1 MVLITGILRKPRSN
15 KIYTH
20 EEYLRFEEKAKSK
33 NEFYKGLIIPMAG
46 AKLRHNQIA
55 TNITTAVKIAV
66 RGLVNRYI
74 VLNSDQKVRIEA
86 EDTTVYPD
94 ALVICEN
101 PEFWNGRED
110 VIVNPFVIVEVLSK
124 STQNYDRGEKFM
136 LYQRLPSLKE
146 YVVVEQHTPLVESW
160 YQIEENTWQKTAA
173 HGVKSSLSLRSL
185 GITLRLEDVY
195 EHITF

>member
-55 TNITTAVKIAV
+55 TNITTAIKIAV
-66 RGLVNRYI
+66 RGLVHRYI
-74 VLNSDQKVRIEA
+74 VLNSDQKIRIEA

-94 ALVICEN
+94 ALVICEK
-101 PEFWNGRED
+101 PEFWKGRED

-146 YVVVEQHTPLVESW
+146 YVVVEQHTALVESW

-173 HGVKSSLSLRSL
+173 HGVESSLSLRSL
-185 GITLRLEDVY
+185 GITLLLEDVY